1 MICTTCQAPR
11 QPAQR
16 FCGACGA
23 ALQIVGVPDH
33 GTAVPPESPAL
44 AMASPG
50 RAMGER
56 RDVAILFADLTNFTG
71 LSTEIDAEDLYSII
85 RSYTRRVDAVVHAF
99 GGVIERYIG
108 DSVMAVFGA
117 PLAHGDDALRS
128 VRAALAIQAEVLPA
142 LSLQFGRTLQASIG
156 ISFGQVM
163 FTQGEAGHPEGL
175 AVVTKRSI
183 WQHGCRAGPVPAG
196 LSSAIRCIPPVDRA
210 CKQTLLASSRSKALR
225 VRSGCTA

>member
-1 MICTTCQAPR
+1 MICTACQAPH
-11 QPAQR
+11 QPVQR

-23 ALQIVGVPDH
+23 ALQIEGVPAH
-33 GTAVPPESPAL
+33 GLAVPSDAPAL
-44 AMASPG
+44 TMASSG
-50 RAMGER
+50 RPMGER

-71 LSTEIDAEDLYSII
+71 LSTEIDAEDLHTII

-117 PLAHGDDALRS
+117 PVAHGDDALRS

-156 ISFGQVM
+156 ISFGQVSE
-163 FTQGEAGHPEGL
+163 QDGDIAAL
-175 AVVTKRSI
+175 AHR
-183 WQHGCRAGPVPAG
+183 P
-196 LSSAIRCIPPVDRA
+196 IR
-210 CKQTLLASSRSKALR
+210 
-225 VRSGCTA
+225 